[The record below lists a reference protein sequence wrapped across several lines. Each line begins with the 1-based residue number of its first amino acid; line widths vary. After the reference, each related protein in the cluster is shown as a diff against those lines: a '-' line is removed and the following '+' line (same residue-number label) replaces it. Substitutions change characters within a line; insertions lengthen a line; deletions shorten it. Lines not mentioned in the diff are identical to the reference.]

1 MSRFLMIFCGLLTIG
16 CGQPVTQSP
25 GSEKIDSL
33 QTGIVKAHREC
44 NSIYFWKTTF
54 DPTKTE
60 LDFLQKYDVQR
71 LYIRFFDVAL
81 DNSWLE
87 EKLTVVPIATTV
99 FAQTPPAGLEIVPTV
114 YITLEALRSV
124 KGKEAEYADKITTR
138 ILAMATRHKI
148 SNISEVQFDCDW
160 TGTTQESY
168 FELCRIAKD
177 TLYRRGVGLSAT
189 IRLHQ
194 LRKDPPPVDRG
205 VLMLY
210 NTGALKSA
218 DTENSILN
226 YSDIEFYLK
235 NAVYPLH
242 LDFAYPTFSWGVWFR
257 DNKFRAILRTI
268 NFSDKTYYQSL
279 KKGTYKV
286 VKDHYLESH
295 ELLRGDII
303 RLENSRYVEILKTQC
318 RVEKELGGD
327 NYSVILYHLDSANLS
342 KYTPDEIMYIYNR

>member
-160 TGTTQESY
+160 TG
-168 FELCRIAKD
+168 
-177 TLYRRGVGLSAT
+177 RR
-189 IRLHQ
+189 
-194 LRKDPPPVDRG
+194 RK
-205 VLMLY
+205 
-210 NTGALKSA
+210 A
-218 DTENSILN
+218 ILN
-226 YSDIEFYLK
+226 YVGLRKILCIGEVSD
-235 NAVYPLH
+235 
-242 LDFAYPTFSWGVWFR
+242 
-257 DNKFRAILRTI
+257 
-268 NFSDKTYYQSL
+268 
-279 KKGTYKV
+279 
-286 VKDHYLESH
+286 
-295 ELLRGDII
+295 
-303 RLENSRYVEILKTQC
+303 
-318 RVEKELGGD
+318 
-327 NYSVILYHLDSANLS
+327 
-342 KYTPDEIMYIYNR
+342 